1 MSTAKTKKPREN
13 LTQKVIGQIK
23 SQIDSGV
30 LKVGDKLP
38 TEQKLIVQLG
48 VSRTVIRE
56 AIASLKAAGLVQP
69 KHGVGVF
76 VTEPQRSTQTLNLLL
91 QNSKTIS
98 DTIEALELRLAVE
111 VESAGLAAIRCS
123 PAQEAEIF
131 DCYYA
136 FKDKKNAHE
145 HTETEDFD
153 FHVAIAKATN
163 NQHYVDFLT
172 LLGNKIIP
180 RARIQAE
187 AGIEPVA
194 DIDERLDDEHQAIV
208 EAIADRDPERARIA
222 MRNHLSGGAKRYK
235 ALARLIQRAQMVQN
249 NQ

>member
-1 MSTAKTKKPREN
+1 MSTATTKKPREN

-23 SQIDSGV
+23 SKIDSGT

-38 TEQKLIVQLG
+38 TEQKLIIQLG

-76 VTEPQRSTQTLNLLL
+76 VTEPQRSTQKLNLLL

-145 HTETEDFD
+145 HTEAEDFN

-208 EAIADRDPERARIA
+208 EAIADRDPERAKNA

-235 ALARLIQRAQMVQN
+235 ALARLIQRKQMTQN
-249 NQ
+249 SQ

>member
-1 MSTAKTKKPREN
+1 MNIKATKKPREN
-13 LTQKVIGQIK
+13 LTQKVIGQLK
-23 SQIDSGV
+23 AQIDSGK
-30 LKVGDKLP
+30 LNVGDKLP
-38 TEQKLIVQLG
+38 TEQQLISQLG

-56 AIASLKAAGLVQP
+56 AVASLKAAGLLQP

-76 VTEPQRSTQTLNLLL
+76 VTAPEKSTQKLNLLL

-98 DTIEALELRLAVE
+98 DTIEALELSAAVE
-111 VESAGLAAIRCS
+111 EEAAGLAAIRCS

-131 DCYYA
+131 DRYYA

-145 HTETEDFD
+145 HTETQDFD

-163 NQHYVDFLT
+163 NQHYVEFLT

-180 RARIQAE
+180 RARIQEE

-194 DIDERLDDEHQAIV
+194 DIDLRLDDEHKEIV
-208 EAIADRDPERARIA
+208 EAIADRDPERARQA
-222 MRNHLSGGAKRYK
+222 MRNHLNGGAKRYK
-235 ALARLIQRAQMVQN
+235 ALARLIQRKQMTQKS
-249 NQ
+249 Q